1 MKKIAGLLS
10 ITGAAA
16 LLGCAT
22 RAPAPAAPP
31 RPAAAAA
38 AVSVPPGAPA
48 KAPQATKAPYGYER
62 VVLSN
67 GEERFCRNEQA
78 PDSRTAHQRVCLTAA
93 QLQATQDSSQDY
105 IKQLQRQSATSSRYC
120 TPGPAGCPG
129 GQ

>member
-1 MKKIAGLLS
+1 MKQLPMLILV
-10 ITGAAA
+10 TGAAVLVA
-16 LLGCAT
+16 CAT
-22 RAPAPAAPP
+22 PAPAPAPP
-31 RPAAAAA
+31 VAAAKPVPATPAAAT
-38 AVSVPPGAPA
+38 
-48 KAPQATKAPYGYER
+48 PQATKVPYGYER

-105 IKQLQRQSATSSRYC
+105 IKELQRQSATSSRYC